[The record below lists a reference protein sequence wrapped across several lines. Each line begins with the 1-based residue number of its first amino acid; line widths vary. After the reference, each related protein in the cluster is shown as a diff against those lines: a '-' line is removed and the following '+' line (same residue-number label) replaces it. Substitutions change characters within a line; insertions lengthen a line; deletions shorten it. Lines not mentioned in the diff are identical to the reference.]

1 MDPAPAPAPA
11 SARPTDLRPAGL
23 APAHLAPT
31 DLRPAD
37 LAPADLVD
45 ARTGVVRRIEP
56 RATPAHFPPAFQLAH
71 AVLADSTAFCPWASD
86 ASGAGHSFA
95 DPDAVLGAAVG
106 EAVERYCGNL
116 VPAGLVRSSARRLRA
131 AGRPVLG
138 PTALALYSAAQHAS
152 GLLPVAVL
160 DDDAVVDWTEAERL
174 GTGER
179 LLVPASLVW
188 VAHALLVPPA
198 MHPIMQ
204 AGLATGR
211 TADEALWGGL
221 GEVIERDAMTRAW
234 TDGDG
239 LVELEVPRALHDLA
253 RGPADALSC
262 RWFLFPH
269 ASGLP
274 IVGALLADARTGY
287 LTLGMASGG
296 LPRRAARKA
305 LGEALQLQLFQAD
318 LDDPA
323 GPYMAA
329 ARDPRSPL
337 KPWRADRAYRRSYRP
352 DLADVVDYG
361 CHLQLHLDPGVQ
373 RAFHEELER
382 SITNRLPL
390 DDVSGR
396 WDGPHRLGELVEE
409 LRAQGREVLAVDVTL
424 PEIRRAGLHVTR
436 VIVPGLR
443 SNAPHAL
450 PFLGGPDPA
459 PPRPARPVPLPH

>member
-1 MDPAPAPAPA
+1 MDPAPAPAPQ
-11 SARPTDLRPAGL
+11 R
-23 APAHLAPT
+23 
-31 DLRPAD
+31 D

-45 ARTGVVRRIEP
+45 ARTGVIRRIEP

-71 AVLADSTAFCPWASD
+71 AVLGDSTAFCPWASD
-86 ASGAGHSFA
+86 ASGAGHAFA

-116 VPAGLVRSSARRLRA
+116 VPAGLVRDSARRLRD
-131 AGRPVLG
+131 AGRAVLD
-138 PTALALYSAAQHAS
+138 PAALALYSAAQHA
-152 GLLPVAVL
+152 GGRLPVAVL
-160 DDDAVVDWTEAERL
+160 DDDAVVEWTEAARL
-174 GTGER
+174 GTGDR

-188 VAHALLVPPA
+188 VSHALLVPPA

-211 TADEALWGGL
+211 SAEEALWGGL

-234 TDGDG
+234 TDGAG
-239 LVELEVPRALHDLA
+239 VVELDVPRALHDLA

-262 RWFLFPH
+262 RWYLFPH
-269 ASGLP
+269 GSGLP
-274 IVGALLADARTGY
+274 VVGALLRDALTGH

-318 LDDPA
+318 LDDPD
-323 GPYMAA
+323 GPYMVAA
-329 ARDPRSPL
+329 ADPRSPL
-337 KPWRADRAYRRSYRP
+337 KPWRADRAYGRAYRD
-352 DLADVVDYG
+352 DLSDVVDYG
-361 CHLQLHLDPGVQ
+361 CHLQLHLDPAIQ
-373 RAFHEELER
+373 LTFEEELAR
-382 SITNRLPL
+382 SITGRLPL
-390 DDVSGR
+390 DEVTGR
-396 WDGPHRLGELVEE
+396 WDGPGRLPALVDE
-409 LRAQGREVLAVDVTL
+409 LRAEGREVLAVDVTL

-459 PPRPARPVPLPH
+459 PPAPGRPVPLPH